1 MRIQLNL
8 ATRPFVELGPLY
20 MRLRILIIL
29 LAVIAVPLWIL
40 MASEKRKASEAQAQ
54 LTAVEQKIQAIES
67 QRQAFQAQMRQP
79 KNAAVLSQS
88 QFLNQMFA
96 SKAFSWTAVMMDLE
110 NVLPSGVQVM
120 NIDPVITR
128 DGKVTIRL
136 RVSGA
141 HDRGVDLVRNLE
153 HSHRFL
159 APRLARE
166 TAESNQNGRPVEQ
179 VSAVSNVNFDLL
191 AEYNPL
197 PETVEKPARAGQKSG
212 GPAGSKRRPKAAPS
226 TAGKAA
232 TGAAAGKAS
241 RKPRAA
247 KVGAP

>member
-40 MASEKRKASEAQAQ
+40 LATEKRKASEAQAQ

-179 VSAVSNVNFDLL
+179 ASVSNVNFDLL

-197 PETVEKPARAGQKSG
+197 PETAEKPAGAGQKNG
-212 GPAGSKRRPKAAPS
+212 GPAGSKRRSKIVPG
-226 TAGKAA
+226 TAGRAA
-232 TGAAAGKAS
+232 SSAAAGKAS
-241 RKPRAA
+241 RKPRAG

>member
-20 MRLRILIIL
+20 LRLRILIIL

-40 MASEKRKASEAQAQ
+40 LATEKRKASEAQAR
-54 LTAVEQKIQAIES
+54 LNAVEQRIQAIES
-67 QRQAFQAQMRQP
+67 QKQAFQAQMREP

-96 SKAFSWTAVMMDLE
+96 RKAFSWTAVMMDLE

-120 NIDPVITR
+120 NIDPVVSR

-179 VSAVSNVNFDLL
+179 VSATSNVNFDLL

-197 PETVEKPARAGQKSG
+197 PDTTEKPAATVHKVG
-212 GPAGSKRRPKAAPS
+212 GPAGPKRPKAGP
-226 TAGKAA
+226 G
-232 TGAAAGKAS
+232 GAGKAS
-241 RKPRAA
+241 RKARAA

>member
-1 MRIQLNL
+1 MRVQLNL
-8 ATRPFVELGPLY
+8 ASRPFVELGPLY
-20 MRLRILIIL
+20 MRLRILIVL
-29 LAVIAVPLWIL
+29 LAVIAAPLWL
-40 MASEKRKASEAQAQ
+40 LLATEKHKAAEAQAR
-54 LTAVEQKIQAIES
+54 LNAVDQKIQALEA
-67 QRQAFQAQMRQP
+67 QRQSFQAQMQQP

-120 NIDPVITR
+120 NIDPVVSR
-128 DGKVTIRL
+128 NGKVTIRL

-141 HDRGVDLVRNLE
+141 HDRAVDLVRNLE

-166 TAESNQNGRPVEQ
+166 TAETNQNGRPVQQ
-179 VSAVSNVNFDLL
+179 VSAPSNVNFDLL

-197 PETVEKPARAGQKSG
+197 PEIAEKPAAAQRKNV
-212 GPAGSKRRPKAAPS
+212 GPRVSTGSKAAP
-226 TAGKAA
+226 
-232 TGAAAGKAS
+232 
-241 RKPRAA
+241 
-247 KVGAP
+247 GAPGRRRRSAKAGAP

>member
-8 ATRPFVELGPLY
+8 ASRPFVELGPLY

-40 MASEKRKASEAQAQ
+40 LATEKRKASAAQAQ
-54 LTAVEQKIQAIES
+54 LTAVELKIQAIES
-67 QRQAFQAQMRQP
+67 QKQAFQAQMREP
-79 KNAAVLSQS
+79 KNASVLSQS

-96 SKAFSWTAVMMDLE
+96 RKAFSWTAVMMDLE

-120 NIDPVITR
+120 NIDPVVSR

-159 APRLARE
+159 APRVARE
-166 TAESNQNGRPVEQ
+166 TAESNQNGRQVEQ
-179 VSAVSNVNFDLL
+179 VSATSNVNFDLL

-197 PETVEKPARAGQKSG
+197 PEIAEKPA
-212 GPAGSKRRPKAAPS
+212 
-226 TAGKAA
+226 
-232 TGAAAGKAS
+232 AAAGKKDKS
-241 RKPRAA
+241 PTRNKP
-247 KVGAP
+247 

>member
-8 ATRPFVELGPLY
+8 ASRPFVELGSLY
-20 MRLRILIIL
+20 LRLRILIIL
-29 LAVIAVPLWIL
+29 LALIALPLWIL
-40 MASEKRKASEAQAQ
+40 LASEKRKASEANAR
-54 LTAVEQKIQAIES
+54 LAAVDQKIQAIDS
-67 QRQAFQAQMRQP
+67 QRQAFQAEMREP
-79 KNAAVLSQS
+79 KNASVLSQS
-88 QFLNQMFA
+88 QFLNQIFA

-110 NVLPSGVQVM
+110 NVLPSGVQVL

-159 APRLARE
+159 SPRLARE
-166 TAESNQNGRPVEQ
+166 TAESNQNGRQQVEQ
-179 VSAVSNVNFDLL
+179 VSTASNVNFDLL

-197 PETVEKPARAGQKSG
+197 PEAAGKPATTVHKD
-212 GPAGSKRRPKAAPS
+212 GSKRTKVAPKA
-226 TAGKAA
+226 AGKAA
-232 TGAAAGKAS
+232 
-241 RKPRAA
+241 RKPAVG

>member
-1 MRIQLNL
+1 MRIQVNL
-8 ATRPFVELGPLY
+8 ASRPFVELGPLY
-20 MRLRILIIL
+20 LRLRILIIL
-29 LAVIAVPLWIL
+29 LAVIAVPLWL
-40 MASEKRKASEAQAQ
+40 LLATEKRKASEANAR
-54 LTAVEQKIQAIES
+54 LAAVEQKIQAIDS
-67 QRQAFQAQMRQP
+67 QRQTFQAQMQQP

-88 QFLNQMFA
+88 QFLNRVFA

-120 NIDPVITR
+120 NIDPVVTR

-179 VSAVSNVNFDLL
+179 VSATSNVNFDLL

-197 PETVEKPARAGQKSG
+197 PEPAGKPAQAGQKDG
-212 GPAGSKRRPKAAPS
+212 TPAGSKPTRSKHTKAPVG
-226 TAGKAA
+226 TPGKAN
-232 TGAAAGKAS
+232 
-241 RKPRAA
+241 RKPPAA
-247 KVGAP
+247 KVGTP

>member
-8 ATRPFVELGPLY
+8 ASRPFVELGPLY
-20 MRLRILIIL
+20 LRLRILIIL
-29 LAVIAVPLWIL
+29 LAVVAVPLWL
-40 MASEKRKASEAQAQ
+40 LLATEKRKASAAHAR
-54 LTAVEQKIQAIES
+54 LAAVEQKIQAIDA
-67 QRQAFQAQMRQP
+67 QKQAFQAQMREP

-88 QFLNQMFA
+88 QFLNQQVFA
-96 SKAFSWTAVMMDLE
+96 RKAFSWTAVMMDLE

-120 NIDPVITR
+120 NIDPVVTK

-166 TAESNQNGRPVEQ
+166 TAESNQNGRPIEQ
-179 VSAVSNVNFDLL
+179 VNTALPNVNFDLL

-197 PETVEKPARAGQKSG
+197 
-212 GPAGSKRRPKAAPS
+212 
-226 TAGKAA
+226 
-232 TGAAAGKAS
+232 
-241 RKPRAA
+241 
-247 KVGAP
+247 

>member
-8 ATRPFVELGPLY
+8 ASRPFVELGPVYL
-20 MRLRILIIL
+20 RLRILIAL
-29 LAVIAVPLWIL
+29 LALIAAPLWFL
-40 MASEKRKASEAQAQ
+40 LAAEKRKAAEAHAR
-54 LTAVEQKIQAIES
+54 LAAVEQKIQAIES
-67 QRQAFQAQMRQP
+67 QRQAFQAQMQEP

-88 QFLNQMFA
+88 QFLNQVFA
-96 SKAFSWTAVMMDLE
+96 QKAFSWTAVMMDLE
-110 NVLPSGVQVM
+110 NVLPSGVQVL
-120 NIDPVITR
+120 NIDPVITK

-179 VSAVSNVNFDLL
+179 VSATSNVNFDLL

-197 PETVEKPARAGQKSG
+197 PETAEKPAATASPKS
-212 GPAGSKRRPKAAPS
+212 APKP
-226 TAGKAA
+226 T
-232 TGAAAGKAS
+232 
-241 RKPRAA
+241 RKLRAA
-247 KVGAP
+247 KKVAAR